1 MEYSIIYYSP
11 HPTHDIVSEVG
22 YATHQR
28 ETIIALEGLGHN
40 VIKVIMGGTEL
51 SGLKYTKG
59 TATSHKGIKGFV
71 KQLIPRFIWVT
82 LKDIKLQLHD
92 RKAAQILRHA
102 IVEHKPDFVYERSE
116 ILQYRSLKVLKDFN
130 IPYFLEVNAPFIE
143 EMKSLEGYSLMHLF
157 AKRMENWK
165 LSQAKNIF
173 TVSTSLKDYL
183 VDTYKISEN
192 KFLLAPNRI
201 NLLKFNADYKAK
213 NIIKTFGFVG
223 SILPFHKVDLLVKAT
238 EIVVKTH
245 PDIRGIIVGDGA
257 YLNHLENLSA
267 SLGLVGH
274 LEFTGRIP
282 HNLVCEQIEKMDI
295 CIMPGTNWY
304 GSPVKIFEYTA
315 MGKPIIAPNVGP
327 LRDVMTDMVDVLLVE
342 QNAEAI
348 AEAIMWCI
356 ENPAKAYAMSYV
368 FKVKVENEY
377 TWRHSAQE
385 IIEAYEQ

>member
-1 MEYSIIYYSP
+1 MPYTIIYYSP

-51 SGLKYTKG
+51 NGLKYTKSSV
-59 TATSHKGIKGFV
+59 TSHKGIKGFI

-82 LKDIKLQLHD
+82 LKDLKLQFHD
-92 RKAAQILRHA
+92 RRAAHILRHA
-102 IVEHKPDFVYERSE
+102 IVEYKPDFVYERSE
-116 ILQYRSLKVLKDFN
+116 ILQYRSLKVIEELG
-130 IPYFLEVNAPFIE
+130 IPYLLEVNAPFIE

-165 LSQAKNIF
+165 LSQAKKIF
-173 TVSTSLKDYL
+173 TVSTALKDYL
-183 VDTYKISEN
+183 VDTYKINEN
-192 KFLLAPNRI
+192 KFLVAPNRI
-201 NLLKFNADYKAK
+201 NLLKFKSEYKAK
-213 NIIKTFGFVG
+213 DNINTFGFVG
-223 SILPFHKVDLLVKAT
+223 SILPFHKVELLVKAAA
-238 EIVVKTH
+238 IVVKTH
-245 PDIRGIIVGDGA
+245 PEIKGIIVGDGA
-257 YLNHLENLSA
+257 YLNRLEHLSA

-282 HNLVCEQIEKMDI
+282 HNLVYKQIEKMDI

-304 GSPVKIFEYTA
+304 GSPVKIFEYAA

-327 LRDVMTDMVDVLLVE
+327 LRDVMTNMVDGLLVE
-342 QNAEAI
+342 QNVEAI
-348 AEAIMWCI
+348 AEAIIWCI
-356 ENPAKAYAMSYV
+356 ENPARAYSMSFV
-368 FKVKVENEY
+368 FKEKVETEY